1 MYCMKC
7 GVRLQDTEKKC
18 PLCGFVLPEI
28 SPDQKKGTYP
38 SVKRPRD
45 REDFRGLLL
54 FVTLILFGAG
64 GAVLAMDLTLG
75 GGVTFSAWVLFSL
88 LLFYAALLLPRWF
101 RKPNPVIFLPVF
113 FLCLIFFLLYLDL
126 FYGNGWFLPFAL
138 PLSGGFFLLLEAVVT
153 LTRYVHKGYLYIYGG
168 FFLGL
173 SALSFLGEILY
184 RAYAALPICLTWSLI
199 PLILFS
205 LVGLGLIVIAI
216 VPPFR
221 AFTERRFFV

>member
-18 PLCGFVLPEI
+18 PLCGFSLPEI
-28 SPDQKKGTYP
+28 SPIQKGTYP

-64 GAVLAMDLTLG
+64 GAVFAADMILG
-75 GGVTFSAWVLFSL
+75 GGVTFSGLVLFSL
-88 LLFYAALLLPRWF
+88 LLFYAAFLLPRWF
-101 RKPNPVIFLPVF
+101 RRPNPVVFLPIF
-113 FLCLIFFLLYLDL
+113 CLCLGVFLFYLDF
-126 FYGNGWFLPFAL
+126 FYGNGWFFPFAL
-138 PLSGGFFLLLEAVVT
+138 PLLGGVLILLETVIT
-153 LTRYVHKGYLYIYGG
+153 LARYVHKGYFYIYGG

-173 SALSFLGEILY
+173 GVLSLVGEILY
-184 RAYAALPICLTWSLI
+184 RAYAHLPVMLTWSLI
-199 PLILFS
+199 PLIFFS

-216 VPPFR
+216 VRPFR
-221 AFTERRFFV
+221 AFIERRFFV